1 MRTPRAKVLGSSGD
15 DSIHISLENTG
26 GGPEDIVGKDDLAVM
41 NGLEIMFF
49 FKNARYSEI
58 ICFGMEVELTEL
70 TSNDLQTRSS
80 SSGSI

>member
-15 DSIHISLENTG
+15 DSIHISFENTD
-26 GGPEDIVGKDDLAVM
+26 GGPEGIVGEEDLAVM

-49 FKNARYSEI
+49 FKNTGHSEI

-70 TSNDLQTRSS
+70 PSNDLQTRSS

>member
-15 DSIHISLENTG
+15 DSIHISFENTD
-26 GGPEDIVGKDDLAVM
+26 GGPEGIVGEEDFAVM

-49 FKNARYSEI
+49 YKNARYSEI

-70 TSNDLQTRSS
+70 PSNDLQTRSS